1 MFKHSSKRNL
11 GQEEFARFIDGF
23 DVYNA
28 RLLDS
33 IRDAYN
39 DRVPYEI
46 RTFEY
51 RPDLIAEDIY
61 GSTKYTGLFMLSCG
75 VGIEGLKKGATIQV
89 IQKQVLDKILSDIVN

>member
-1 MFKHSSKRNL
+1 MFKHTSKRDLTLEDLANYI
-11 GQEEFARFIDGF
+11 EGF

-28 RLLDS
+28 RLMDG

-39 DRVPYEI
+39 DRVTYEI

-51 RPDLIAEDIY
+51 RPDLIAKDIY

-75 VGIEGLKKGATIQV
+75 VGLEGLYKGAIIQV
-89 IQKQVLDKILSDIVN
+89 IPKEVLDNLVYNLAV

>member
-1 MFKHSSKRNL
+1 MFEHTSKRNL
-11 GQEEFARFIDGF
+11 SQEDLACYIEGF

-39 DRVPYEI
+39 YRIPYEI

-75 VGIEGLKKGATIQV
+75 VGLEGLKKGSVIQV
-89 IQKQVLDKILSDIVN
+89 IPKQILDNILSDIVN